1 MLRIDFPPLLCYNT
15 LKVGEVMEKITKE
28 MCINSKNNKWKWPFV
43 YIIMLAVLGTIRIY
57 VDTNSVWWL
66 IFCIATFGTLIA
78 IAFFVLRKRFNAVTK
93 NNDLYISED
102 VFINAN
108 EINALTN
115 QLRGFSRH
123 NVMQFEYQ
131 IKFSRSGIHNVIFF
145 TKAEP
150 EDIDADYSAVFFSNP
165 GDKFYLLMSSNAK
178 NQNIIKAFNAK
189 YYTLVQEDFDY
200 IDGKYYP
207 KQHIS

>member
-1 MLRIDFPPLLCYNT
+1 MAH
-15 LKVGEVMEKITKE
+15 VEKITKA
-28 MCINSKNNKWKWPFV
+28 MCINLKNNKWKWPFV
-43 YIIMLAVLGTIRIY
+43 YTTLLAVLQTITIY
-57 VDTNSVWWL
+57 VYTNSVWWL
-66 IFCIATFGTLIA
+66 IFCIATFGALIV

-115 QLRGFSRH
+115 QLRRFSRH

-131 IKFSRSGIHNVIFF
+131 IKFSRSGIHNVLFF
-145 TKAEP
+145 SKAEP

-165 GDKFYLLMSSNAK
+165 GDKFYLLMSKSNK
-178 NQNIIKAFNAK
+178 EELIIKAFNAK
-189 YYTLVQEDFDY
+189 YYQLSEDDFDY

-207 KQHIS
+207 KKHIS

>member
-1 MLRIDFPPLLCYNT
+1 MAH
-15 LKVGEVMEKITKE
+15 VEKITKA
-28 MCINSKNNKWKWPFV
+28 MCIYLKNNKWKWPFV
-43 YIIMLAVLGTIRIY
+43 YTTLLAVLQTFTIY
-57 VDTNSVWWL
+57 VYTNSVWWL
-66 IFCIATFGTLIA
+66 IFCIATFGALIV

-115 QLRGFSRH
+115 QLRRFSRH

-131 IKFSRSGIHNVIFF
+131 IKFSRSGIHNVLFF
-145 TKAEP
+145 SKAEP

-165 GDKFYLLMSSNAK
+165 GDKFYLLMSKSNK
-178 NQNIIKAFNAK
+178 EELIIKAFNAK
-189 YYTLVQEDFDY
+189 YYQLAEDDFDY

-207 KQHIS
+207 KKHIS